1 MEKSLKK
8 GESLFKEGD
17 SGTLWRVEQGTIL
30 LQKATEDGVTLT
42 QIALPGDII
51 GLEGLCNRP
60 YANSAIALVETK
72 LIQQGVSGDFSAFAA
87 VAGWI
92 QNDRG
97 GRALLKKENGK
108 WSIQVCGGDGLKEVS
123 SLTMAGMDKTSANRL
138 AQKVAMAEKQM
149 TSDQV
154 KKLAMF
160 EGVVKVGAGAH
171 DPHTTH
177 HGHAAHSK

>member
-1 MEKSLKK
+1 MKQIKFVLSITFACLVFPLMNTWAHEVHSHSAPVTKMTDAPSIEHAMKSLFDKPNAPLK
-8 GESLFKEGD
+8 VVPVSVEG
-17 SGTLWRVEQGTIL
+17 
-30 LQKATEDGVTLT
+30 A
-42 QIALPGDII
+42 
-51 GLEGLCNRP
+51 
-60 YANSAIALVETK
+60 Y
-72 LIQQGVSGDFSAFAA
+72 A

-123 SLTMAGMDKTSANRL
+123 SLAMAGMDKTSANRL
-138 AQKVAMAEKQM
+138 AQKIAMAEKQM